1 MNGTDILKHLIFS
14 VTGKKN
20 LRHYYIVNILQY
32 INIEKLCCDAF
43 VFRILWW
50 TESSKEQ
57 HLFEIKVFCNILN
70 DFTNTFEQLNAPLLN
85 KAFN

>member
-43 VFRILWW
+43 VFRIL
-50 TESSKEQ
+50 
-57 HLFEIKVFCNILN
+57 
-70 DFTNTFEQLNAPLLN
+70 
-85 KAFN
+85 